1 MTALNALTIGTYFSS
16 HLLSQGQGSWFA
28 YILPSAL
35 SCRLVLMLRRKAHPT
50 ETELHDQHSN
60 MVDEAIEMM
69 ITVETLPG
77 ATTMES
83 NMPSPQSHAQAQ
95 P

>member
-16 HLLSQGQGSWFA
+16 NLLDQGIGSWFA

-35 SCRLVLMLRRKAHPT
+35 SCRLVLMLRRKARPT
-50 ETELHDQHSN
+50 ETELHVLYSHMIN
-60 MVDEAIEMM
+60 EALEM
-69 ITVETLPG
+69 ITLETLPG
-77 ATTMES
+77 GTTVS
-83 NMPSPQSHAQAQ
+83 LVPSLRGDDTQSQ